1 LKLEAGRGLVLH
13 APADQPWTIAWGCD
27 DWFGPLDV
35 LAGGKALGGPGER
48 FEITGWSARPPRALA
63 PTGGRPLQV
72 RYEGGLFRIPVS
84 LEDRGW
90 LRVEIDADFG

>member
-1 LKLEAGRGLVLH
+1 MKLEAGGGLALD
-13 APADQPWTIAWGCD
+13 APAGRPWTIAWGSD

-35 LAGGKALGGPGER
+35 WAGGKPL
-48 FEITGWSARPPRALA
+48 PPRAARALA

-72 RYEGGLFRIPVS
+72 RYEGGLFHIPVS

-90 LRVEIDADFG
+90 VRIQIDVDSPPYGR